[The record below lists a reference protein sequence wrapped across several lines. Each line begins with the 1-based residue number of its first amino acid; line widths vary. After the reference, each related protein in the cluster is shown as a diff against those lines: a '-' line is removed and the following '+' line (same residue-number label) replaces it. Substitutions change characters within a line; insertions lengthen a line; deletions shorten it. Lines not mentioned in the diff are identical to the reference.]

1 MQFADVIGQQAV
13 KKRLIASSREGR
25 VSHAL
30 LFFGPPGSGVLPLAR
45 AFAQYLNCEN
55 PTPTDS
61 CGTCGGCKRATAL
74 VHPDIHY
81 VYPVV
86 TGIVKDPVCSDF
98 IHEWRNLF
106 FHAPYADLHN
116 WINFLT
122 NDDPK
127 NRQGSIVADEAQHI
141 LRKIHLKPYEGQYK
155 VMIIWLPE
163 KFHPSMANKLLKS
176 LEEPPDDTLFILAS
190 EARDQLLPTILSRT
204 QLVKLSRLTEE
215 EVMAGLQARFEMS
228 ATEAATIA
236 FMVEGDVGLALD
248 LAGQEE
254 GGEAHE
260 EAFLNWMRLCF
271 NPLKTMDKV
280 LAWVDAM
287 ARESKEQQKM
297 FLMACLQVL
306 REGMLINVSDGPLVK
321 FNDSQRAVIQKFL
334 PFINTANVAPF
345 TEALTEAIYHLERNA
360 HAKILFLD
368 LSLKIHRILQ
378 IK

>member
-1 MQFADVIGQQAV
+1 MQFANVIGQQAV
-13 KKRLIASSREGR
+13 KERLIASSREGR

-30 LFFGPPGSGVLPLAR
+30 LFFGPPGSGVLPMAR

-55 PTPTDS
+55 PLPSDS
-61 CGTCGGCKRATAL
+61 CGSCGGCKRATAL

-86 TGIVKDPVCSDF
+86 TGIVKDPVCNDF
-98 IHEWRNLF
+98 ISEWRHLYY
-106 FHAPYADLHN
+106 HAPYANLHN

-122 NDDPK
+122 DDDPK
-127 NRQGSIVADEAQHI
+127 NRQGIIVADEAQHI
-141 LRKIHLKPYEGQYK
+141 LRKIHLKPYEGKYK

-190 EARDQLLPTILSRT
+190 EARDQLLSTILSRT
-204 QLVKLSRLTEE
+204 QLVKLGRLTEE
-215 EVMAGLQARFEMS
+215 DVMAGLQARFEMS

-236 FMVEGDVGLALD
+236 RLAEGDFGLALD
-248 LAGQEE
+248 LADQEE
-254 GGEAHE
+254 GSEAHE

-271 NPLKTMDKV
+271 NPLKTMDKL

-287 ARESKEQQKM
+287 ARESKEQHKM

-321 FNDSQRAVIQKFL
+321 FTESQRAVIQKFL

-378 IK
+378 LK